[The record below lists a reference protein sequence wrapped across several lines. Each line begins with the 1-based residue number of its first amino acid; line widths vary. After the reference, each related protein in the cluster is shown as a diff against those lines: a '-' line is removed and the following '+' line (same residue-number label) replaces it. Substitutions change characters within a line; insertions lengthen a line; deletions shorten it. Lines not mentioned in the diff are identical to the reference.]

1 MALGCAI
8 EFARWQHPTVE
19 RRARFAFTYRTAFMT
34 TGLDR
39 TYHAHRFI
47 FSFTF

>member
-1 MALGCAI
+1 MSDSAGKKLDFSAQIGI
-8 EFARWQHPTVE
+8 ENTATF
-19 RRARFAFTYRTAFMT
+19 YRTAFMT